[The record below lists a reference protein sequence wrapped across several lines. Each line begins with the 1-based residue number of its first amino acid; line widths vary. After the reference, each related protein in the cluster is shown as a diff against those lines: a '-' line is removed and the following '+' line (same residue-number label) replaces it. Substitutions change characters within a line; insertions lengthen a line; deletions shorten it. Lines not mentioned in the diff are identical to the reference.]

1 MSRED
6 FLEEMVEF
14 MLDLDPGELQQM
26 HPEDYKY
33 HMETARRAD
42 RFSRLGSRDE
52 KE

>member
-1 MSRED
+1 MSREG

-14 MLDLDPGELQQM
+14 MLELEPGQLKRM

-33 HMETARRAD
+33 HMDTARRAD
-42 RFSRLGSRDE
+42 QFSRLGSRDE